1 MAKDKSFAAKT
12 AKAASERET
21 KNCPQCGEA
30 YATVKLISSVK
41 SETKNSWKF
50 LQNFTLV
57 CSCNQKE
64 IYI

>member
-1 MAKDKSFAAKT
+1 MAKDTSFAAKT
-12 AKAASERET
+12 AKAASDRDT
-21 KNCPQCGEA
+21 TNCPKCGEA
-30 YATVKLISSVK
+30 YANVKLISSVR

-50 LQNFTLV
+50 LQNFVLV